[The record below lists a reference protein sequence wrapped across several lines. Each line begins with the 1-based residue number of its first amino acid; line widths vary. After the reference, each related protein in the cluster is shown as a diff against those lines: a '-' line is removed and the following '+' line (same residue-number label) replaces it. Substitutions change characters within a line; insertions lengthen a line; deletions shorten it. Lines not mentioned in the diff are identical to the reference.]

1 MSKKPRKS
9 DAKAKTLAPTREY
22 FLKGNHTNNLLHAV
36 ADFVR
41 ERDGRVVVAGDV
53 RVLRWPT
60 DADFV
65 FDIAVRCTGRIP
77 TAGLTQT
84 STPLELAKSEV
95 LDDSTRFDATVK
107 DGWRIVLPPIRPA
120 GQF

>member
-9 DAKAKTLAPTREY
+9 DSKTKTLAPTREY

-60 DADFV
+60 DRDLI
-65 FDIAVRCTGRIP
+65 FDIAIRCTGRIP

-84 STPLELAKSEV
+84 STPLELASSEL
-95 LDDSTRFDATVK
+95 LDGETRFDATVK
-107 DGWRIVLPPIRPA
+107 NGKL
-120 GQF
+120 